1 MSLLGEISKNSEA
14 LRYHAKTAEI
24 AGQNLAHVND
34 ENYARQRVLS
44 REGVM
49 HSSFGGL
56 QTSGLEAGGLDHARS
71 KLLDNR
77 VIAEVGETSSLE
89 ARQEIL
95 QLLQAAMGET
105 LTNSSV
111 NAGLDEDHDSI
122 LAPGSLSRALNDFFN
137 SFHELS
143 VAPNEATAKQ
153 ELLNKIDTLVNRFNE
168 TGTNLDQIDSDLTNT
183 IVRSV
188 DQVNSLL
195 EKLHEVNKQVR
206 RFELQDKGKAVVY
219 RDRRQA
225 LLEELATYL
234 NFSFEDDI
242 DAATGKASGFVNL
255 FVDAKDGRKVNL
267 LDPTGSKLLTNEW
280 GQNVQIGESLIEK
293 DLLLQ
298 GETDPQII
306 AASVAAEKAK
316 LNTGFG
322 GKNVNKIGESESS

>member
-34 ENYARQRVLS
+34 ENYARQRVLA

-77 VIAEVGETSSLE
+77 VISEVGETSSLE

-143 VAPNEATAKQ
+143 VAPKAAIDALINGIAKEEGRNNIRANSIQLGIIEAGIF
-153 ELLNKIDTLVNRFNE
+153 LRI
-168 TGTNLDQIDSDLTNT
+168 
-183 IVRSV
+183 
-188 DQVNSLL
+188 
-195 EKLHEVNKQVR
+195 
-206 RFELQDKGKAVVY
+206 KGKDYDDRYIEAAKNNTALKKLGEAQDVADAVIFLASDRAKYITGQTLYLDGGY
-219 RDRRQA
+219 R
-225 LLEELATYL
+225 
-234 NFSFEDDI
+234 I
-242 DAATGKASGFVNL
+242 
-255 FVDAKDGRKVNL
+255 
-267 LDPTGSKLLTNEW
+267 
-280 GQNVQIGESLIEK
+280 
-293 DLLLQ
+293 
-298 GETDPQII
+298 
-306 AASVAAEKAK
+306 
-316 LNTGFG
+316 
-322 GKNVNKIGESESS
+322 